1 MAKILSCREMGKECD
16 FIARGK
22 SVDEVL
28 EKARDHGMKVHG
40 MTEFP
45 PDLLAKARSLI
56 REEAA

>member
-1 MAKILSCREMGKECD
+1 MAKILSCREMGAECD

-22 SVDEVL
+22 TVEEVI
-28 EKARDHGMKVHG
+28 EKAKEHGKKAHG

-45 PDLLAKARSLI
+45 PDQLAKARSLV